1 MIYKRCSRC
10 GKRLEAGQTCE
21 CVKQRHK
28 EYDKY
33 SRDKEAKAFYNS
45 PNWLRMRQY
54 ILDKYDNIDVYVYIR
69 YGQIE
74 KADTVHHIWELSEEK
89 AQALSEK
96 NLIPV
101 SSATHSLIHSEYAKS
116 EENKKTMQ
124 ATLYYCLR
132 RMQLLCTP

>member
-10 GKRLEAGQTCE
+10 GNRIETGQTCE

-28 EYDKY
+28 EYDRC

-45 PNWLRMRQY
+45 KEWLRMRQY
-54 ILDKYDNIDVYVYIR
+54 ILDKYDCIDVYTYIMH
-69 YGQIE
+69 GQIE

-89 AQALSEK
+89 EQALSEK

-101 SSATHSLIHSEYAKS
+101 SSATHNLIHSEYAKS
-116 EENKKTMQ
+116 EKNKKTMQ

-132 RMQLLCTP
+132 RMQS

>member
-33 SRDKEAKAFYNS
+33 SRDKEASQFYS
-45 PNWLRMRQY
+45 SASWKRMRQY
-54 ILDKYDNIDVYVYIR
+54 ILDKYDSIDVYAYIL

-74 KADTVHHIWELSEEK
+74 KADTVHHIIELKDDKS
-89 AQALSEK
+89 QALVEQ

-101 SSATHSLIHSEYAKS
+101 SSSTHNIIHASYDKS
-116 EENKKTMQ
+116 KADKQAMQ
-124 ATLYYCLR
+124 SILYECLR
-132 RMQLLCTP
+132 RMEM

>member
-10 GKRLEAGQTCE
+10 GKRIESGKTCE

-33 SRDKEAKAFYNS
+33 SRDKEAKSFYNS
-45 PNWLRMRQY
+45 PNWLRMRQH
-54 ILDKYDNIDVYVYIR
+54 ILNKYDNLDVYAYVL

-74 KADTVHHIWELSEEK
+74 VATTVHHIVELREDK
-89 AQALSEK
+89 TQALVEQ

-101 SSATHSLIHSEYAKS
+101 SSSTHNLIHTAYDKS
-116 EENKKTMQ
+116 KSDKQAMQ
-124 ATLYYCLR
+124 ATLYECLR
-132 RMQLLCTP
+132 RMKSL

>member
-10 GKRLEAGQTCE
+10 GKRIESGKTCE
-21 CVKQRHK
+21 CSKQRHK

-33 SRDKEAKAFYNS
+33 SRNQDAKAFYNS
-45 PNWLRMRQY
+45 KEWLRMRQY
-54 ILDKYDNIDVYVYIR
+54 ILDKYDNIDVYAYIR

-74 KADTVHHIWELSEEK
+74 KADTVHHIWELSEDK
-89 AQALSEK
+89 SQALSEK

-101 SSATHSLIHSEYAKS
+101 SSATHNLIHSEYAKS

-132 RMQLLCTP
+132 RMKS